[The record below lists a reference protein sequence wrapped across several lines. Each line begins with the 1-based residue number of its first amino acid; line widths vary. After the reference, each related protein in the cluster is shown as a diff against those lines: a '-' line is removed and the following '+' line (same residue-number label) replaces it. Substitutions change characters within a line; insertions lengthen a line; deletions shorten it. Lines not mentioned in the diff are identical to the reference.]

1 MAVEYLRISLT
12 DRCNLN
18 CVYCTPLEKRGYLP
32 HGELLRHEEI
42 TRAAAAFVRE
52 GVTKIRLT
60 GGEPLIRKDVVELVR
75 MLKAIPGL
83 KELAL
88 TTNGIR
94 LAELAEGLRAAGLD
108 RVNVSLDSL
117 KEGTFKEITGF
128 TGLGKVLAGIDAALK
143 AGFSQ
148 VKLNVV
154 IMRGINDSEVEDFA
168 RLSIERPLTVRF
180 IELFPTNTRGTK
192 LFNAHFPTAEAKKRI
207 EAALGP
213 LEQVQ
218 AGHNDGPARI
228 YKLRGAKGWIG
239 FISGRSD
246 YFCLSCN
253 RIRLDCTGKVYP
265 CLFSPATH
273 NLRDLLRGGADDAAL
288 ADYIK
293 KIFLVKSNYR
303 KDSPTA
309 GHIEMSSLGG

>member
-18 CVYCTPLEKRGYLP
+18 CVYCTPLEKHGYLP
-32 HGELLRHEEI
+32 HHELLRHEEI
-42 TRAAAAFVRE
+42 ARVAAVFVRA

-60 GGEPLIRKDVVELVR
+60 GGEPLLKKNVVELVR

-83 KELAL
+83 KELVL

-94 LAELAEGLRAAGLD
+94 LAELAKSLRAAGLD
-108 RVNVSLDSL
+108 RVNISLDSL
-117 KEGTFKEITGF
+117 KEKTFKEITGCGGLDKVQ
-128 TGLGKVLAGIDAALK
+128 TGIGKALE
-143 AGFSQ
+143 AGFDQ

-154 IMRGINDSEVEDFA
+154 IMRGINDAEVEDFA
-168 RLSIERPLTVRF
+168 RLSVDLPLTVRF
-180 IELFPTNTRGTK
+180 IELFPTNDRGTK
-192 LFNAHFPTAEAKKRI
+192 LFNAHFRTAEAKKRI

-213 LEQVQ
+213 LQKVQ
-218 AGHNDGPARI
+218 AGHRDGPASV
-228 YKLRGAKGWIG
+228 YKLLGAQGRIG

-253 RIRLDCTGKVYP
+253 RIRMDCTGKVYP

-309 GHIEMSSLGG
+309 GHIEMTSLGG

>member
-18 CVYCTPLEKRGYLP
+18 CIYCTPLEKNGYLP
-32 HGELLRHEEI
+32 HEELLRHEEI
-42 TRAAAAFVRE
+42 ARAAAAFVRD

-88 TTNGIR
+88 TTNGMR
-94 LAELAEGLRAAGLD
+94 LGALAKDLRSAGLD
-108 RVNVSLDSL
+108 RVNISLDTL
-117 KEGTFKEITGF
+117 KEKTFKEITGSS
-128 TGLGKVLAGIDAALK
+128 GLDKVLEGINSSLE

-154 IMRGINDSEVEDFA
+154 IMRGINDAEVEDFA
-168 RLSIERPLTVRF
+168 RLSIERPITVRF
-180 IELFPTNTRGTK
+180 IELFPTNKRSTK

-207 EAALGP
+207 EAAFGP
-213 LEQVQ
+213 LEQLR
-218 AGHNDGPARI
+218 AGHSDGPARV
-228 YKLRGAKGWIG
+228 YKLGGAKGQLG

-246 YFCLSCN
+246 YFCGSCN
-253 RIRLDCTGKVYP
+253 RMRMDCTGKVYP

-273 NLRDLLRGGADDAAL
+273 NLRDLLRGGADDDAL

-293 KIFLVKSNYR
+293 KIFLVKSNYK